1 MKKIIINLLEGCGI
15 GLVIAGGIQ
24 TGYVM
29 FFEKEPEVVVETV
42 YIEKENVEI
51 EQDEVPLAHEA
62 EEEKL
67 SIDEVALRTMDG
79 MIQYFDGKEWVDLE
93 TIEVLQ
99 KAEEEEKARIEAEEK
114 ARKDKEEAEKKA
126 KEEADKKAKQDSAK
140 KNSAKV
146 TSPVS
151 LSENKESVASEENSS
166 SSENEVVSNGGSSS
180 GNEQTP
186 SYTPDPT
193 PSYTPD
199 PTPSYTPDPTPSYTP
214 DPTPSYTPDPTPSY
228 TPEPTPDPTPEPEP
242 EPEPAP
248 STDGDGTIGWGDDW
262 GSDLLD

>member
-1 MKKIIINLLEGCGI
+1 MKKLMINLLEGCGI

-29 FFEKEPEVVVETV
+29 FFEKEPDVVVETV

-51 EQDEVPLAHEA
+51 EQDEVPLAYEA

-67 SIDEVALRTMDG
+67 SIDEVELRTMDG
-79 MIQYFDGKEWVDLE
+79 MIQFFDGKEWVNLE

-114 ARKDKEEAEKKA
+114 AKMDKEEAE
-126 KEEADKKAKQDSAK
+126 KKAKQDSAK

-146 TSPVS
+146 TSPVT

-166 SSENEVVSNGGSSS
+166 SSENEVVSDGGTSSD
-180 GNEQTP
+180 NEQTP
-186 SYTPDPT
+186 T
-193 PSYTPD
+193 
-199 PTPSYTPDPTPSYTP
+199 YTP

-242 EPEPAP
+242 EPAP